1 MAGVSARTLRHYENI
16 GLLAPA
22 RTEAGYRL
30 YGDSD
35 AKRMAQIM
43 AMRSCGLPLQRIK
56 AICNGEDDILLTL
69 KDHLAT
75 LEKQRAST
83 EWAAQRTRA
92 AIDAVER
99 MNDMKVEDSFEEMKR
114 NGMAEFEKRFG
125 EEARERYGE
134 AAIDASNERMMN
146 LTRDEW
152 DAKEL
157 LEESIKVQLRLAM
170 AAKDPSAPEAREL
183 VRMHRR
189 WIAIHWGE
197 GFAEEAY
204 QGLAQGYLADQRFV
218 EYYDSAAGE
227 GATEFLVAAIEA
239 APASPEA

>member
-1 MAGVSARTLRHYENI
+1 
-16 GLLAPA
+16 
-22 RTEAGYRL
+22 
-30 YGDSD
+30 
-35 AKRMAQIM
+35 
-43 AMRSCGLPLQRIK
+43 MRACGLPLHTVRG
-56 AICNGEDDILLTL
+56 ICDGEDDILPTL
-69 KDHLAT
+69 KGHLAT

-83 EWAAQRTRA
+83 ESAARRTRA
-92 AIDAVER
+92 AIDAIER
-99 MNDMKVEDSFEEMKR
+99 MNGMKVEDGFEEMKR

-125 EEARERYGE
+125 EEARERYGD
-134 AAIDASNERMMN
+134 AAIEASNERMMS
-146 LTRDEW
+146 LTKDEW

-170 AAKDPSAPEAREL
+170 AAQDPAGPDAQEL

-204 QGLAQGYLADQRFV
+204 LGLARGYLADPRFV
-218 EYYDSAAGE
+218 EYYDAAAGE

-239 APASPEA
+239 ASGR

>member
-1 MAGVSARTLRHYENI
+1 
-16 GLLAPA
+16 
-22 RTEAGYRL
+22 
-30 YGDSD
+30 
-35 AKRMAQIM
+35 
-43 AMRSCGLPLQRIK
+43 
-56 AICNGEDDILLTL
+56 
-69 KDHLAT
+69 
-75 LEKQRAST
+75 
-83 EWAAQRTRA
+83 
-92 AIDAVER
+92 
-99 MNDMKVEDSFEEMKR
+99 MKR

-197 GFAEEAY
+197 GV
-204 QGLAQGYLADQRFV
+204 R
-218 EYYDSAAGE
+218 
-227 GATEFLVAAIEA
+227 
-239 APASPEA
+239 